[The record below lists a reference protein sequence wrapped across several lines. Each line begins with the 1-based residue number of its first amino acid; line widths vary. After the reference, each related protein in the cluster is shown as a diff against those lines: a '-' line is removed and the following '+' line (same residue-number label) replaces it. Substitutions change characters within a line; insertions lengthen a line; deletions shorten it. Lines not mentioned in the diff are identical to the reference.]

1 MVVNIKSYWDFA
13 PFVYEQVV
21 PEYSNNNWPITLP
34 RDWGGDPR
42 YVHNNGFWFSGG
54 YSCTPGNNYW
64 NVNSYTAEAWLKFY
78 DNIPNNGWIYTKA
91 TTGPARL
98 L

>member
-42 YVHNNGFWFSGG
+42 YVHNNGR
-54 YSCTPGNNYW
+54 
-64 NVNSYTAEAWLKFY
+64 
-78 DNIPNNGWIYTKA
+78 
-91 TTGPARL
+91 ARD
-98 L
+98 